1 MYITIENEVPITEKI
16 EFQRSEIEKMKS
28 QLLNSTLSNEKKR
41 ILRHSLTGHELE
53 LNKLLRS

>member
-1 MYITIENEVPITEKI
+1 MYITIENEVPITEQI

-28 QLLNSTLSNEKKR
+28 QLSNSTLSNEKKR
-41 ILRHSLTGHELE
+41 ILRHSLNNHRLE